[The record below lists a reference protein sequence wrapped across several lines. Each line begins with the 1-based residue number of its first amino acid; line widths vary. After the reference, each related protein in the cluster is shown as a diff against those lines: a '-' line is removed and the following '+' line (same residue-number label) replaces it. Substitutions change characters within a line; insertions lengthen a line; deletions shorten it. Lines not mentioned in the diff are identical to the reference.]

1 MMTRDAKIGLLVG
14 LAFILIVGI
23 LLSEHVTSATA
34 PQQASLAQAG
44 DRVRKAT
51 GAPVTPQ
58 VIIEPVIVDPNPLPK
73 TAVVTRDVIDSPQLP
88 PTARIELGPAQN
100 GRINVIRIDTPQ
112 DPIASATEVQP
123 IRTGEM
129 TQTMLAATNIP
140 TNGSTTDHPLQDAAR
155 AGGLEIV
162 DVKTINGPGE
172 ARRPELPP
180 IANGSKVK
188 EYVAQ
193 TGDSLGRIASRQLGA
208 NTPANRAAVI
218 ALNPS
223 LQKDN
228 NRILIGAKYL
238 IPADAWAAALGIE
251 GSGELAATK
260 KSEPVQPLA
269 ASQSPT
275 YVVQPGDSLWKI
287 AERECGSASLVG
299 QLRQLNADVLG
310 DSETVKVGMKLKLP
324 TKKV

>member
-51 GAPVTPQ
+51 GAPVAPQ
-58 VIIEPVIVDPNPLPK
+58 AVVEPVSVDPNPQPK
-73 TAVVTRDVIDSPQLP
+73 TSVVTRDVIDSPVLP
-88 PTARIELGPAQN
+88 PTARIELGPAQ
-100 GRINVIRIDTPQ
+100 GGKINVIRIDTPQ
-112 DPIASATEVQP
+112 DSLASAKEVQP
-123 IRTGEM
+123 DQTAAAP
-129 TQTMLAATNIP
+129 QTMLAATNG
-140 TNGSTTDHPLQDAAR
+140 TAANEKSDHPLQDAAR
-155 AGGLEIV
+155 AGGMELV

-172 ARRPELPP
+172 TKRPELPP

-193 TGDSLGRIASRQLGA
+193 PNDSLGKIASRQLGA
-208 NTPANRAAVI
+208 NTPANRAAII

-228 NRILIGAKYL
+228 NRILTGAKYL
-238 IPADAWAAALGIE
+238 IPADAWSAALGVE
-251 GSGELAATK
+251 MTEVVAAK
-260 KSEPVQPLA
+260 KEPAQPVA
-269 ASQSPT
+269 ASQSTT
-275 YVVQPGDSLWKI
+275 YTVVAGDSLWKI
-287 AERECGSASLVG
+287 AERECGSATLID
-299 QLRQLNADVLG
+299 QLKQLNTDVLG
-310 DSETVKVGMKLKLP
+310 EAETVKVGMKLKLP
-324 TKKV
+324 TKKS